1 MKLLGNPHLANQAF
15 FRGLC
20 GRVFLR
26 CLWGALGMWRVRS
39 WWMWEPITPPS
50 SAVLLLLVLYAG
62 FPNKVS
68 FKQRSWLLKNKQT
81 NKTRKVLSFF
91 LVLKICYGYKS
102 TEQLPQRWNA
112 VIYCGLRRST
122 RICLLK
128 SLSYKILD
136 KRLKKER
143 QLGEVQIALGR
154 KETYQMI
161 LRGHQ
166 EPSGHH
172 RAPEGLQ

>member
-1 MKLLGNPHLANQAF
+1 MKILRNPHLANRAV

-50 SAVLLLLVLYAG
+50 SAALLLLVLYAG

-68 FKQRSWLLKNKQT
+68 FKQRSRLLKNKQT
-81 NKTRKVLSFF
+81 NKTRKVLRFF
-91 LVLKICYGYKS
+91 LVLKIYYGYKS

-128 SLSYKILD
+128 NLSYKILD

-154 KETYQMI
+154 KETYQVI
-161 LRGHQ
+161 LRG
-166 EPSGHH
+166 PP
-172 RAPEGLQ
+172 RALGTSQGP